1 MRDRF
6 TGVIQSYPAPT
17 KNTDDVV
24 LAIKK
29 FMRRRI
35 IREAHSDK
43 ARQFVKAMGI
53 LKIPFDHA
61 LPGKLSKNFLAERN
75 NQLILATATTCLLEA
90 ALGVNFMVRS
100 SRARR
105 SRSERSSTSNRVLP
119 GREISLTS
127 STPRASLESFL
138 DTRSQPVSNGLDS
151 TRCGQLPT

>member
-1 MRDRF
+1 MDTRKTEKLYETVKEILVVRDRF

-24 LAIKK
+24 LTIKK

-61 LPGKLSKNFLAERN
+61 LPGKPSKNFLAERN
-75 NQLILATATTCLLEA
+75 NQL
-90 ALGVNFMVRS
+90 S
-100 SRARR
+100 SSWQQRLH
-105 SRSERSSTSNRVLP
+105 VFWK
-119 GREISLTS
+119 
-127 STPRASLESFL
+127 PRL
-138 DTRSQPVSNGLDS
+138 V
-151 TRCGQLPT
+151 